1 MRALIA
7 GPIPEMP
14 LKSFPGP
21 PNMLRKAPLAI
32 LTLIFECK
40 DCRRQ
45 VDRTRR
51 PWSARPGRRKRVDFV
66 RLGAFH
72 RSRPV
77 HGAVRG
83 VLRESK
89 PAAIRPIIAPPAGA
103 TMNIIAIPLPPSR
116 SPMSKTAA

>member
-1 MRALIA
+1 MRAVIA

-21 PNMLRKAPLAI
+21 PNMLRSAAGHFD
-32 LTLIFECK
+32 LIVECK

-66 RLGAFH
+66 RLGAFD

-77 HGAVRG
+77 HGAVGG
-83 VLRESK
+83 VRRESK